1 MNTRQKLHQI
11 KLQEWLEHFQNQT
24 ASGLTVKDW
33 CLQNNISIHTYNYWK
48 HKLKE
53 EYVQST
59 LPDIVPLASSQLPA
73 ARHNTTI
80 STPFLN
86 VCSYSSYN
94 SLNSSDSLDT
104 IRVTCGDIHLSI
116 GTSVSDEHL
125 LRILKAVRYA

>member
-11 KLQEWLEHFQNQT
+11 KLQEWMEHFQNQ
-24 ASGLTVKDW
+24 AARGLAVKDW
-33 CLQNNISIHTYNYWK
+33 CLQNDISIHTYNYWK

-59 LPDIVPLASSQLPA
+59 LPDIVPLTTSQLPA
-73 ARHNTTI
+73 ANHNSTI
-80 STPFLN
+80 STHSLN
-86 VCSYSSYN
+86 TCNYSSYN

-104 IRVTCGDIHLSI
+104 IRVACGDIQLSI